1 MTNEEILNMF
11 KENNALLEGH
21 FVLSSGLHS
30 GNYLQCAMLLQN
42 PVVTETLCK
51 ELAGKFTEDK
61 PTVVV
66 APALGGVIVAYEV
79 ARALGVNGI
88 FTERKDNQM
97 LLRRGFHLSK
107 EDRVL
112 IVEDII
118 TTGKSTKEVIE
129 VVKQFGCTIIGV
141 GCIGDRSKDTV
152 DFGVPFKS
160 LAQVNI
166 PTYTKDDCPLCK
178 ANIEIVKP
186 GSRNKA

>member
-1 MTNEEILNMF
+1 MKNDKILNMF
-11 KENNALLEGH
+11 KKNNALLEGH

-30 GNYLQCAMLLQN
+30 PNYLQCAMLLQN
-42 PVVTETLCK
+42 PVVTEKLCK
-51 ELAGKFTEDK
+51 ELAKKFKKDK

-79 ARALGVNGI
+79 ARALGVKGI
-88 FTERKDNQM
+88 FTERKENKM
-97 LLRRGFHLSK
+97 LLRRGFSLCK

-118 TTGKSTKEVIE
+118 TTGKSTKEVID

-141 GCIGDRSKDTV
+141 GSIGDRSKGDV

-166 PTYTKDDCPLCK
+166 PTYTTDDCPLCK
-178 ANIEIVKP
+178 ANLSIVKP